1 MASRWR
7 GQQDGGGGGGGGGGD
22 TEAEPMNLPGL
33 SAAREA
39 HRCEKFGIVHEMCGK
54 SSFGTPAHHGRGTA
68 ARERR
73 SSCRRAISEDDGP
86 CKREEIRRKL
96 FNLSGHLFEGSI
108 TISITIS
115 FYRFLYEFTLPTCDL
130 QGLLADFD
138 PHGGK
143 ARDNSA
149 VKDFYDMLSGSTGR
163 SWHPHLGTASTRTH
177 ADHPTTH
184 SAVPSSKVAQEAT
197 ETGRQQ
203 PRAPRPRSA

>member
-1 MASRWR
+1 
-7 GQQDGGGGGGGGGGD
+7 
-22 TEAEPMNLPGL
+22 MNLPGL

-73 SSCRRAISEDDGP
+73 SSCRRAISEADGP

-143 ARDNSA
+143 ARDNSNLIIVA
-149 VKDFYDMLSGSTGR
+149 FFNFWSNTFFY
-163 SWHPHLGTASTRTH
+163 
-177 ADHPTTH
+177 
-184 SAVPSSKVAQEAT
+184 VPCVYFVTLVYTCMIHMIEVNVV
-197 ETGRQQ
+197 
-203 PRAPRPRSA
+203 PRPPRTEMVKQ